1 MVRLGGED
9 LSTGV
14 GHVLVLVWGLLLAME
29 AAEGVVIV

>member
-1 MVRLGGED
+1 MVWLGGED

-29 AAEGVVIV
+29 AAKGVVIV